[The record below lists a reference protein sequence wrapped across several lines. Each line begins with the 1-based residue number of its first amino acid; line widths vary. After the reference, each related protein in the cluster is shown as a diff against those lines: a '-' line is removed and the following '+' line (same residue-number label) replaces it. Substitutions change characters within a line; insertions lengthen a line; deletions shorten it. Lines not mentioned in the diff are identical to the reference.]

1 MYFCN
6 CQSIKT
12 AMESKNCQNEESD
25 LLLRL
30 KSGDKEAFTTFFYI
44 YKDKLYG
51 FLLSLNHSPAK
62 AEDMV
67 QEIFM
72 KIWQTHDKLD
82 SGGNLNAYIFRITQN
97 YAIDQLRKKTHEI
110 LSFSEDYIAGEEDS
124 VTPGPADELI
134 NKELSL
140 ALTKAIAH
148 LPPQQQKIFIYHS
161 IEGLPHQ
168 EIARILNLSVST
180 IQNHMRKAFSNI
192 RFFLSNNYPIIALFL
207 TLSYSFVHYFFS

>member
-1 MYFCN
+1 M
-6 CQSIKT
+6 K
-12 AMESKNCQNEESD
+12 SKNYQNEESD

-30 KSGDKEAFTTFFYI
+30 KSGDKEAFTAFFYM

-51 FLLSLNHSPAK
+51 FLLSLNHSPVK

-82 SGGNLNAYIFRITQN
+82 PKGNLNAYIFRIAQN
-97 YAIDQLRKKTHEI
+97 YAIDQLRKRTHDT
-110 LSFSEDYIAGEEDS
+110 LSFTEDCIAGKEDS
-124 VTPGPADELI
+124 ATPGPADELI

-140 ALTKAIAH
+140 ALTKAIAL
-148 LPPQQQKIFIYHS
+148 LPPQQQKIFIYHQ
-161 IEGLPHQ
+161 IEGLPHE

-192 RFFLSNNYPIIALFL
+192 RFFLSDNYPTISLLFI
-207 TLSYSFVHYFFS
+207 LSYF